1 MPGQNLPRVL
11 EDKVPWE
18 LVEREMPKEKSN
30 SSPTNDF
37 RMSASSSQMVEQ
49 VMYTERKNTNVG
61 KC

>member
-49 VMYTERKNTNVG
+49 VMYTERE
-61 KC
+61 